1 VAAGAAAGRLRA
13 ARAATRQK
21 GNALPPDFALP
32 AEQRRGVY
40 AAIYRRRDIRH
51 FRPDPV
57 PPPVL
62 ARLLDA
68 AHHAPSVGFM
78 QPWDFILIADRG
90 LRARV
95 HALFLA
101 ERARAAE
108 TFPEPRR
115 SRYLAYKLEGI
126 LDAPL
131 NVCVTCDVARGGVV
145 LGRRSVPETDVY
157 STCLAIQ
164 NFWLAA
170 RAEGL
175 GVGWVSILCPDQLAR
190 LLALP
195 PTVVPVAYLCVG
207 YPEAFAERPL
217 LETTGWRARLPLER
231 LVHYERWGGAPTA
244 EWAAVAAAVRTR
256 ALSEPAGAG
265 DGAPSPA

>member
-1 VAAGAAAGRLRA
+1 VSSE
-13 ARAATRQK
+13 
-21 GNALPPDFALP
+21 FALSP
-32 AEQRRGVY
+32 EQRRGVY
-40 AAIYRRRDIRH
+40 AAIYGRRDVRH

-57 PPPVL
+57 PPAVL

-78 QPWDFILIADRG
+78 QPWDFILIADRA

-95 HALFLA
+95 HELFLV

-115 SRYLAYKLEGI
+115 SQYLAYKLEGI

-131 NVCVTCDVARGGVV
+131 NVCVTCDLARGGVV
-145 LGRRSVPETDVY
+145 LGRRSMPDTDVY
-157 STCLAIQ
+157 SACLAIQ

-170 RAEGL
+170 RAEGV
-175 GVGWVSILCPDQLAR
+175 GVGWVSILCPDQLSA
-190 LLALP
+190 LLGLP

-207 YPEAFAERPL
+207 YPEAFADRPL
-217 LETTGWRARLPLER
+217 LEATGWRERLSLDR
-231 LVHYERWGGAPTA
+231 LVHYERWGGTPTGD
-244 EWAAVAAAVRTR
+244 WAAVAAAVCER
-256 ALSEPAGAG
+256 APFEPPRGG
-265 DGAPSPA
+265 DCAPSPA